1 MRDFGYHRSTEEINT
16 RIKNLKCFYNRTKK
30 ELDSGEINMTL
41 WRHYEAMDEIM
52 TRPIFG
58 NIGTQL
64 EYQNIYDAK
73 RKMSSVEPTDHLQII
88 SSESANDD
96 EMTVKEELPS
106 DEEVDNSEVVMQL
119 LMQAKALARKKK
131 AQEKADA
138 EAQAEA
144 QAAGN
149 GELVVP
155 KLEPLDEPLEEV
167 TITKASSTTN
177 PPTSMPALTITS
189 VSNKASDAGKSAVD
203 AAAVTSSVP
212 QSKISLVPTNVLMKP
227 QSQQQPAPTVSYPQ
241 PKFIIQNTS
250 PATSVAGS
258 QPMPPM
264 QLVFLQTPPTSNNG
278 TSIIGSVANSLP
290 SLATVTTTTP
300 SRPPLPMLKPKP
312 ALPTQTVQYTL
323 QQNGHTPQNYSQ
335 ANGHARSMQASTPTP
350 NGTNRRDSAER
361 NLLKKLE
368 TEGSSPNGEK
378 KGLGKLPQSIF
389 DFFFNGF

>member
-30 ELDSGEINMTL
+30 ELESGEINMTL

-64 EYQNIYDAK
+64 EYQSIYDAK
-73 RKMSSVEPTDHLQII
+73 RKLSSVEPTDHLQII
-88 SSESANDD
+88 TSENDD
-96 EMTVKEELPS
+96 DMTVKEEFQS

-131 AQEKADA
+131 AQEKAQA

-144 QAAGN
+144 QAQGIEARD
-149 GELVVP
+149 LVVP

-177 PPTSMPALTITS
+177 IPASMPALTITS
-189 VSNKASDAGKSAVD
+189 VATKASDAGKTTTDTTV
-203 AAAVTSSVP
+203 VTSSVP

-227 QSQQQPAPTVSYPQ
+227 QTQPPTPTAANYPQ
-241 PKFIIQNTS
+241 QKFIIQNPS
-250 PATSVAGS
+250 PATSVAGG
-258 QPMPPM
+258 QAMQPM

-278 TSIIGSVANSLP
+278 VSLIGSLANSMP

-300 SRPPLPMLKPKP
+300 SRPPLPMLRPKP
-312 ALPTQTVQYTL
+312 APTAQTIQYTV
-323 QQNGHTPQNYSQ
+323 QQNGQTSQNFAQ
-335 ANGHARSMQASTPTP
+335 VNGHARPTQASAATKK
-350 NGTNRRDSAER
+350 NGVNQQDSAER
-361 NLLKKLE
+361 NLLRKLE
-368 TEGSSPNGEK
+368 MEGGSPNGEK
-378 KGLGKLPQSIF
+378 KGLGEHF
-389 DFFFNGF
+389 YTEF